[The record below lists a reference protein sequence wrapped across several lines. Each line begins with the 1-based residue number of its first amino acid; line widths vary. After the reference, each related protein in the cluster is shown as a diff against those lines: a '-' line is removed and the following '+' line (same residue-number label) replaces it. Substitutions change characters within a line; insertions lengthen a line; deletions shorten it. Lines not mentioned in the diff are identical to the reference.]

1 MNIITFK
8 YFMINLYPIV
18 HKIACA
24 SCGGLTTL
32 PIDILQTKILTNQNV
47 NINPHELQYM
57 FIMCNLFALQNTIY
71 EFLKFIP
78 SKVLRGLF
86 TGLTITPPVIYFNI
100 QKYYSRLKIYP
111 IYKNFIILTV
121 SREVLFYCSLYTLY
135 NRNIKYNKILA
146 PLLSNL
152 ISFPLKI
159 MTLKISYPSL
169 NITFNCIKNTAL
181 IEIIKSALGDSVA
194 LYLIYK

>member
-18 HKIACA
+18 HKVACA

-32 PIDILQTKILTNQNV
+32 PIDILQTKVLTNQKV
-47 NINPHELQYM
+47 NINPDELQYM
-57 FIMCNLFALQNTIY
+57 FIMCNLFAFQNSIY
-71 EFLKFIP
+71 ELLTFIP
-78 SKVLRGLF
+78 SKPVRGIF
-86 TGLTITPPVIYFNI
+86 AGLSITPPVIYFNI

-111 IYKNFIILTV
+111 LYKKFIVLTII
-121 SREVLFYCSLYTLY
+121 RELLFYVSLYSLY
-135 NRNIKYNKILA
+135 SRNIKYNKILV

-159 MTLKISYPSL
+159 MTLKMSYPSL
-169 NITFNCIKNTAL
+169 NITFTCIKNTAF
-181 IEIIKSALGDSVA
+181 IEILKSAIGDGVA